1 MSANWGRER
10 KRTQKVDSKSHV
22 SLSSKTFTAFFMT
35 CTFFQLWSWLFFFFS
50 LLTVSLCFVCVC
62 VARFMISSFFKKT
75 STKETTGLKRIF
87 LVSCW
92 AGLHWPNAMLVIQK
106 QDLAKTWKKNC
117 SGRVIFVGSV
127 MKGKKTASVCFFLY
141 IFCRPS
147 LFLYY
152 VFLRFLPKK
161 KEISLSSHVSLLWSG
176 FSNLQVAKK
185 KEQKWI
191 KWKTEQLKA
200 TCLRTVY

>member
-1 MSANWGRER
+1 M
-10 KRTQKVDSKSHV
+10 
-22 SLSSKTFTAFFMT
+22 
-35 CTFFQLWSWLFFFFS
+35 
-50 LLTVSLCFVCVC
+50 SLCFVCVC

-161 KEISLSSHVSLLWSG
+161 KRNLSLIACFFVMIRFLKPAG
-176 FSNLQVAKK
+176 CKK
-185 KEQKWI
+185 KRAKVDKVKNGTIESNMFANGV
-191 KWKTEQLKA
+191 LG
-200 TCLRTVY
+200 LR